1 MDFWIAVVSLTT
13 VGCGTG
19 IVITAMDKLF
29 DGRKKVREQELKLA
43 QERLRMQ
50 EAQMIE
56 LRRQNDQLQKQ
67 LDWHAKLIETQ
78 DRTLKLLEAQPG
90 GARSLSGDQVAQR

>member
-1 MDFWIAVVSLTT
+1 MDFWIAVVLLTT

-29 DGRKKVREQELKLA
+29 DGKKKAREQELKLA

-50 EAQMIE
+50 ELQVIE
-56 LRRQNDQLQKQ
+56 LRCQNEQLQKQ
-67 LDWHAKLIETQ
+67 LDWHAKL
-78 DRTLKLLEAQPG
+78 LEAQTQQAKQL
-90 GARSLSGDQVAQR
+90 GAASASPAIPSH